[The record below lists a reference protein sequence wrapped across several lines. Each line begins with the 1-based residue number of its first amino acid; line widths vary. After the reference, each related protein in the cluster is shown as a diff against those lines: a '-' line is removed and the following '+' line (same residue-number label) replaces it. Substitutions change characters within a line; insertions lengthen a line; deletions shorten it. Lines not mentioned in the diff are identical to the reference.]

1 MSVRAPALESL
12 RYLEACVRL
21 ASFSRAADELGVT
34 PSAVSLRIRDL
45 EAILGKQLFHRS
57 GPKIT
62 PTRAGTALAQG
73 VAEGLKRFQAAVEEC
88 RERSE
93 TLRVTA
99 VPSFATRW
107 LAPRLGRFHAIAR
120 DLSIELDVSTE
131 LRGAVSFDV
140 AIRTGFG
147 DWPDVEASA
156 LMAVDAAPML
166 KPDLAL
172 TTSLARPCDLATL
185 RLLPHDQWARWF
197 REAGSMP
204 STMQFY
210 EDDYPTHELDAM
222 AAIEGVGV
230 ALLSP
235 ILFAS
240 LLREGKLVQ
249 PFAHV
254 IRGPAWHYVVTPRGQ
269 RKPAAQRFCVWLQE
283 EARVEAEAYGV
294 TGSTRPA

>member
-12 RYLEACVRL
+12 RYLEACVRH
-21 ASFSRAADELGVT
+21 ANFSRAADELGVT
-34 PSAVSLRIRDL
+34 PAAVSLRIRDL
-45 EAILGKQLFHRS
+45 EAILEKRLFHRS

-62 PTRAGTALAQG
+62 PTRAGSDLAQG
-73 VAEGLKRFQAAVEEC
+73 VAEGLRRVQMAVEEC
-88 RERSE
+88 RERAE

-107 LAPRLGRFHAIAR
+107 LAPRLCRFHAIAR

-156 LMAVDAAPML
+156 LMAVDATPML
-166 KPDLAL
+166 RPDLAL
-172 TTSLARPCDLATL
+172 TISLTHPCDLATL

-197 REAGSMP
+197 REAGSIP

-222 AAIEGVGV
+222 AAMEGAGV

-235 ILFAS
+235 TLFAS

-254 IRGPAWHYVVTPRGQ
+254 IRGPMRHYVVTPCGQ
-269 RKPAAQRFCVWLQE
+269 RSPAARRFRAWLQE
-283 EARVEAEAYGV
+283 EARIDAE
-294 TGSTRPA
+294 R